1 MTWWRSKWMQGAVS
15 LVAVG
20 LIFGFLFP
28 KLADYD
34 EAWRAVKDMDWMP
47 VSLLAVVAVW
57 NLFSYLPLM
66 ISVVPGMKLREAAIS
81 NLASTAVANTLPGGG
96 AIGVGVTVTI
106 QRSFG
111 IPTGDIALGAVVS
124 GVWNNFA
131 KLGLPVAALG
141 LLAVSGDV
149 GGGLAAA
156 ALIGLAVLSTLIVA
170 FGLVLRSAAVAG
182 RVGARAA
189 RIVSGPMRLI
199 GRAPR
204 TDWAAGAI
212 GFRERTIGLIA
223 GRGRMITAATV
234 VSHVSLYL
242 VLLVSIRAV
251 GVSESQVGWIEI
263 LAAFAFVRLLSA
275 IPITP
280 GGLGVVELGLAAS
293 LGSGLPDPVQNKIA
307 AAVLLYR
314 ALTWFTPIPLG
325 AAAWTL
331 WRFTTSRTEV
341 EPSSQLAP
349 SVS

>member
-1 MTWWRSKWMQGAVS
+1 MKWWRSKWAQGAVS

-34 EAWRAVKDMDWMP
+34 EAWRAVTHMGWFP
-47 VSLLAVVAVW
+47 VCALALVALW

-66 ISVVPGMKLREAAIS
+66 VSVVPGMRIREAAIS
-81 NLASTAVANTLPGGG
+81 NFASTAVSNTLPGGG

-111 IPTGDIALGAVVS
+111 IATGDIALGAVVS

-131 KLGLPVAALG
+131 KLGLPIAALG
-141 LLAVSGDV
+141 LLAVTGDV
-149 GGGLAAA
+149 GGGLALA
-156 ALIGLAVLSTLIVA
+156 ALVGLAVLTTLLVA
-170 FGLVLRSAAVAG
+170 FGLVLRSAAVAA
-182 RVGARAA
+182 RVGACAA
-189 RIVSGPMRLI
+189 RIAARPMRVF

-204 TDWAAGAI
+204 SDWSAGATA
-212 GFRERTIGLIA
+212 FRERTIGLIA
-223 GRGRMITAATV
+223 GRGRMITAATA

-242 VLLVSIRAV
+242 VLLVSIRSV
-251 GVSESQVGWIEI
+251 GVSEAQVGWIEI

-275 IPITP
+275 IPLTP

-293 LGSGLPDPVQNKIA
+293 LGSGLPDAVQNKVA

-325 AAAWTL
+325 AASWL
-331 WRFTTSRTEV
+331 FWRSTAARRHV
-341 EPSSQLAP
+341 VAP
-349 SVS
+349 SQREVSAR

>member
-1 MTWWRSKWMQGAVS
+1 MKWWRSKWAQGAVS

-20 LIFGFLFP
+20 AIFGFLFP
-28 KLADYD
+28 KLANYD
-34 EAWRAVKDMDWMP
+34 QAWKSVTHMGWMP
-47 VSLLAVVAVW
+47 VSVLAVVALW

-81 NLASTAVANTLPGGG
+81 TLASTAVSNTLPGGG

-106 QRSFG
+106 QRSLG
-111 IPTGDIALGAVVS
+111 IPTGDITLGAVVS

-141 LLAVSGDV
+141 LLAITGDV
-149 GGGLAAA
+149 GSGLAVA
-156 ALIGLAVLSTLIVA
+156 ALIGLAVLTTLIVA
-170 FGLVLRSAAVAG
+170 LGLVLRSSVVAG

-189 RIVSGPMRLI
+189 RIATVPMRLI

-212 GFRERTIGLIA
+212 SFRERTIGLVA
-223 GRGRMITAATV
+223 GRGWIITAATI
-234 VSHVSLYL
+234 VSHLSLYL
-242 VLLVSIRAV
+242 VLLMSIRAV
-251 GVSESQVGWIEI
+251 GVSEAQVGWIEI

-293 LGSGLPDPVQNKIA
+293 LGSGLADPVQNKIA

-325 AAAWTL
+325 AASWVFWRWTIA
-331 WRFTTSRTEV
+331 RRHTARR
-341 EPSSQLAP
+341 
-349 SVS
+349 SVPAVS